1 VPPISARTRV
11 AAVIGDP
18 VHHSL
23 SPVLHNAAYQAL
35 ELDWVYVA
43 LPVAAGRFGAA
54 IEAMRTFGLV
64 GLSVTMPH
72 KTAAAAGA
80 DALSPT
86 AARLGSVNTL
96 TRHGDRVHGESTDGP
111 GLIDALRAEHSWHP
125 EGRECA
131 VLGTGGAA
139 RAVVLALAEAGAAKV
154 AVLGRRPDAAAQC
167 AALAGT
173 AGLVGTAADVA
184 RAALVV
190 NATPVGMT
198 GVRDAVPFE
207 LDAGSF
213 GKGQLVVDLVYA
225 PSQTALMGLAAAAGA
240 SVGNGLG
247 MLIHQAARQI
257 ALWTGLGAPVE
268 VMRTAALAAL
278 DGPAAP

>member
-1 VPPISARTRV
+1 MPPISARTRV

-125 EGRECA
+125 AGRECA